1 MVTSAFNDI
10 VSPKKLEQVNLPN
23 SAVPAKIQKFLG
35 MKERTKTTCISFIGL
50 VIQRKKG
57 FRKIAHDPQEQH

>member
-1 MVTSAFNDI
+1 LVTSAFNDI

-35 MKERTKTTCISFIGL
+35 MKERTKTISFIGL